1 MESTLAQISSS
12 PLVTGY
18 AQDRSHKTLKKTGMF
33 IAPFCQ
39 VASARFHYKVYD
51 ARARFRRSN
60 TKFNVQGQVTQL
72 NFGGTDVYQELVPHA
87 LDLPMRDL
95 TSFDAFTDQEVSW
108 MMMEGIDVLSD
119 ASALDLEAEQ
129 INLAT
134 NGVAVANEW
143 ALDYTAGGLDSTY
156 DPINDPNYGL
166 DQAVRTV
173 KLAAPGLPIRI
184 AVGNGAFLDAKR
196 NSNIRS
202 KFIVGDPDGSVG
214 AYSLSER
221 QLSSLIMGSPE
232 LMCADMVEDSSPIG
246 TVAANAN
253 STPGMSAPLDFIL
266 DHEILVFACN
276 PTPNRMDA
284 SFMKTF
290 APFSGFFKPG
300 TYTRPDGRG
309 QVAKMDWITLPL
321 VTNPTAAVRIK
332 TNTGTP

>member
-1 MESTLAQISSS
+1 MESTIAQISGS

-18 AQDRSHKTLKKTGMF
+18 AQDRSHKSLKKTGMF

-51 ARARFRRSN
+51 ARARFRRSD
-60 TKFNVQGQVTQL
+60 TKFNLQGQVTQL

-95 TSFDAFTDQEVSW
+95 LSFDAFTDQEVSW

-129 INLAT
+129 VNLAT
-134 NGVAVANEW
+134 NGVAAANQW
-143 ALDYTAGGLDSTY
+143 TLDATAGGTTNSTY

-173 KLAAPGLPIRI
+173 KLAAPGLPVRI
-184 AVGNGAFLDAKR
+184 AVGNGAFLDLKR

-202 KFIVGDPDGSVG
+202 KFIVGGDSEGGVG

-221 QLSSLIMGSPE
+221 QLSSLILGSPE
-232 LMCADMVEDSSPIG
+232 LMSADMVQDSGTIG
-246 TVAANAN
+246 TQAANAN
-253 STPGMSAPLDFIL
+253 STPGMSAPLNFIL

-290 APFSGFFKPG
+290 SPFSGFFKPG

-321 VTNPTAAVRIK
+321 VTNPQAAVSII
-332 TNTGTP
+332 TN